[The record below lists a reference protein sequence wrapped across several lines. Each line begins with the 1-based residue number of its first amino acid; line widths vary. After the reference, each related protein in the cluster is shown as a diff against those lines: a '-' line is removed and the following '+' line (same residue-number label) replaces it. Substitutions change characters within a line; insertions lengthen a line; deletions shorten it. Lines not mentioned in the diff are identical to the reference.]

1 MASSASS
8 SALSRRAAA
17 RSDLRA
23 ALWYVHSVLI
33 ALSLLSGSW
42 RWAPEVEPG
51 LFAPVR
57 PVTALP
63 DTLVLNAAWQ
73 ADASMPAGPISG
85 AAAVELVTARR
96 AAASRAASA
105 APMPSIRLSDALR
118 QVLPGAGQRLT
129 IDPETLW
136 LARCIYSE
144 SDRPHEQELV
154 AWVVRNRV
162 ATGHRGQ
169 RSYRDVVLDPKQF
182 SAFNDGAPRR
192 GFYTSL
198 QPDDRSP
205 GWRRALLIASYV
217 RRAPWSQRPFEINV
231 QHFYS
236 EVSMVG
242 RRHPTWAAGK
252 VPVRPNRA
260 FELDPFRFRFL
271 ALNRTV

>member
-1 MASSASS
+1 MTGPALRSAR
-8 SALSRRAAA
+8 RRAAA
-17 RSDLRA
+17 QADLRA
-23 ALWYVHSVLI
+23 ALWYAHSVLI
-33 ALSLLSGSW
+33 ALALLSGSW
-42 RWAPEVEPG
+42 RWAPEIEPA

-57 PVTALP
+57 PVAAL
-63 DTLVLNAAWQ
+63 DTLALNSAWRT
-73 ADASMPAGPISG
+73 DATMPAGPVSG
-85 AAAVELVTARR
+85 AAAVQLVSDQR
-96 AAASRAASA
+96 AAARSA
-105 APMPSIRLSDALR
+105 APPPARTIRLSDALR
-118 QVLPGAGQRLT
+118 QILPGAGQSLY

-169 RSYRDVVLDPKQF
+169 WTYRDVVLDPKQF

-192 GFYTSL
+192 AFYSSL
-198 QPDDRSP
+198 EPDDDAP

-252 VPVRPNRA
+252 TPVRPNRA

-271 ALNRTV
+271 ALHRTV

>member
-1 MASSASS
+1 MTDPASRPAR
-8 SALSRRAAA
+8 RRAPAQA
-17 RSDLRA
+17 DLRA
-23 ALWYVHSVLI
+23 ALWYAHSVLI
-33 ALSLLSGSW
+33 ALALLSGSW
-42 RWAPEVEPG
+42 RWAPEVELG

-57 PVTALP
+57 PVAAL
-63 DTLVLNAAWQ
+63 DTLALNAAWRS
-73 ADASMPAGPISG
+73 DASMPAGPISG
-85 AAAVELVTARR
+85 AAAVEFVSAQR
-96 AAASRAASA
+96 AAARPATP
-105 APMPSIRLSDALR
+105 APTRSIRLSDALR
-118 QVLPGAGQRLT
+118 QVLPGTGQRLT
-129 IDPETLW
+129 IDAETLW

-169 RSYRDVVLDPKQF
+169 RTYRDVVLDPKQF
-182 SAFNDGAPRR
+182 SAFNAGAPKRA
-192 GFYTSL
+192 FYSSL
-198 QPDDRSP
+198 EAGDRAP

-217 RRAPWSQRPFEINV
+217 RRAPWTQRPFEINV

-252 VPVRPNRA
+252 TPVRPNRA
-260 FELDPFRFRFL
+260 FELDPYRFRFL